1 MWPCTFYYV
10 DYGGYKNDLR
20 FLFDFHEFRG
30 WMALPEILDDPA
42 TVKNVQRW
50 LLYMEG
56 RLNLRNPASYAME
69 NVLRYLER
77 NWAQYEAWFWA
88 NKDNFPQLPLLDE

>member
-1 MWPCTFYYV
+1 
-10 DYGGYKNDLR
+10 
-20 FLFDFHEFRG
+20 
-30 WMALPEILDDPA
+30 
-42 TVKNVQRW
+42 
-50 LLYMEG
+50 MEG